1 MKSAKA
7 VLAIKFKSTLGSDE
21 LSKTIEENLQG
32 YREVPGLVEKYFL
45 SEEGSGLIGGFYVF
59 STVSAR
65 EAFWESELSKAS
77 VPRYGVVVDTA
88 RVERY
93 VIELVLTDAV

>member
-1 MKSAKA
+1 MKNAKA
-7 VLAIKFKSTLGSDE
+7 VLAVKFKSTLGPDE
-21 LSKTIEENLQG
+21 LSKATKENLQG

-45 SEEGSGLIGGFYVF
+45 SEEGSGLISGFYVF

-65 EAFWESELSKAS
+65 EAFWESELAKAS

-93 VIELVLTDAV
+93 VIDLVLTEVV